1 MTEKIMV
8 KKLSEKPG
16 SEIVEPSLAGAV
28 QHLLRQDLLT
38 LICQVEDAVHR
49 GTAQMRDYETFV
61 LCKQE
66 LARREFLYKWQ
77 ANRKLSI

>member
-1 MTEKIMV
+1 MTERIMV
-8 KKLSEKPG
+8 KKISKKIG
-16 SEIVEPSLAGAV
+16 GKIVEPSLAGAV

-61 LCKQE
+61 LCKEE
-66 LARREFLYKWQ
+66 LARREFLY
-77 ANRKLSI
+77 R